1 MTREREGCSMQA
13 GKICYL
19 EIPAT
24 DVEVSASFYVRLFGW
39 KLRVRG
45 DGSRAFD
52 DTTGAVSGSWVIG
65 RPPARDP
72 GILPYV
78 MVEDIDRTLEQAR
91 ELGGETVTPRI
102 ALGPGDSF
110 AILRDPAG
118 NLVGIYQAP

>member
-1 MTREREGCSMQA
+1 MQA

-24 DVEVSASFYVRLFGW
+24 DVEVSSAFYVKLFGW

-52 DTTGAVSGSWVIG
+52 DTTGAMSGSWVLG

-72 GILPYV
+72 GMLPYV
-78 MVEDIDRTLEQAR
+78 MVENIDRTLEQVR
-91 ELGGETVTPRI
+91 ELGGETVTPRM

-118 NLVGIYQAP
+118 NLLGLYQGQ